1 MRKIEIIQNVLEA
14 NESIA
19 AQNQRLLDRH
29 NVFAINIMSSP
40 GAGKTSLILQTLA
53 KLKNK
58 LRTAVIEGDVASTLD
73 AEKVKNEAVAVV
85 QITTRY
91 MSENCTLIANMI
103 SPALKSLPLEDIDLL
118 LIENVGNLICP
129 SEFVLGEHKRVVISS
144 LPEGDDKPI
153 KYPMIFADADA
164 VVINKIDFLPYVD
177 FDIPGFRKALVNLNP
192 KLEVFEVSCKSGAG
206 IDAWCSWLL
215 HEIDAKAHQVTN
227 KGG

>member
-1 MRKIEIIQNVLEA
+1 MKKVEVIKNVLDA
-14 NESIA
+14 NQFIA
-19 AQNQRLLDRH
+19 DQNQHLLDKH
-29 NVFAINIMSSP
+29 QIFAVNIMSSP

-58 LRTAVIEGDVASTLD
+58 LSTAVIEGDVASTVD
-73 AEKVKNEAVAVV
+73 SEKVKDKATAVV

-103 SPALKSLPLEDIDLL
+103 SHALESLPLEDIDLL

-177 FDIPGFRKALVNLNP
+177 FDIPSFRNNLVNLNP
-192 KLEVFEVSCKSGAG
+192 KVKIFEVSCKTGAG
-206 IDAWCSWLL
+206 IDDWCSWLL
-215 HEIDAKAHQVTN
+215 DEIKCKHTLSN
-227 KGG
+227 KE